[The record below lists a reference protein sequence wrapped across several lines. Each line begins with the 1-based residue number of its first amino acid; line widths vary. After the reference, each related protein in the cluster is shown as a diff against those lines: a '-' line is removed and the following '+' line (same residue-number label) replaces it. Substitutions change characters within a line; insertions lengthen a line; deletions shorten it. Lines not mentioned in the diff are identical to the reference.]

1 MAEMWQV
8 DVFAGPGCSG
18 NRAAVLLLDAPLS
31 DSQMQA
37 IAADL
42 ACPATAFVQRV
53 AADGAHD
60 TRWFY
65 RAGEISLCGHG
76 ALAAGH
82 VLHGVG
88 DTGDLR
94 LRTADGR
101 ELALRH
107 NLGDGALEIALP
119 VIASQPCNA
128 ADWADVLRAQPAQMR
143 WNAAGYAAAIFDH
156 AQDVRDLAPDFT
168 ALAQRGNIQLSVSAP
183 DDVAGQIVSRVF
195 SGGGEDAATG
205 SAHAMIAPYWCE
217 RLGVE
222 RLIAHQ
228 LSPRGGLLQ
237 CRVDGDRV
245 WLAGECQIVSGPA
258 DYLCG

>member
-1 MAEMWQV
+1 MAEIWQV
-8 DVFAGPGCSG
+8 DVFAGPGCAG
-18 NRAAVLLLDAPLS
+18 NRAAVLLLDAPLG
-31 DSQMQA
+31 DHQMQA

-88 DTGDLR
+88 GTGDLR
-94 LRTADGR
+94 LRAGDGR

-119 VIASQPCNA
+119 LIASQPCNA

-143 WNAAGYAAAIFDH
+143 WNEAGYAAAIFDH
-156 AQDVRDLAPDFT
+156 VQDVRDLAPDLA
-168 ALAQRGNIQLSVSAP
+168 ALAQRGNIQLSISAP
-183 DDVAGQIVSRVF
+183 GDVAGQIVSRVF
-195 SGGGEDAATG
+195 SGGVEDAATG

-245 WLAGECQIVSGPA
+245 WLAGECRIVSGPA
-258 DYLCG
+258 DYLGG